1 MAEISPEELERRF
14 DEVIARIEEGVDFAI
29 KGALYELEANIV
41 DRIFNQNEDINGGKF
56 GGYKSKAYKAFRE
69 KLGRPVAEKNLQVFN
84 NLRNSIEVDLSRRAI
99 VFNAEIYVK
108 IADGQE
114 KQMNK
119 IIFESS
125 RGEVEFAIDA
135 LNRELT
141 KFTKSIL
148 EKN

>member
-1 MAEISPEELERRF
+1 VAEISPEELERRF

-29 KGALYELEANIV
+29 EGALYELEANIV
-41 DRIFNQNEDINGGKF
+41 DRIFNQNEDINNSKF

-69 KLGRPVAEKNLQVFN
+69 KLGRPIVVKNLQVFN
-84 NLRNSIEVDLSRRAI
+84 NLRSSIEVDLPRKSI
-99 VFNAEIYVK
+99 VFNAEKYAI
-108 IADGQE
+108 IAEGQE
-114 KQMNK
+114 KQMDK

-148 EKN
+148 EKE